1 VVLSLPGARQPSAA
15 GVAAVAAP
23 APAAAERVEATAAQ
37 LATGQ
42 AAYTR
47 TCAVCHGPQG
57 EGIPG
62 GNAPPLR
69 ATQALN
75 DVRNIITRGSAEMP
89 GMASILSAEE
99 IDAVARFVKVRLAG
113 SPAAN

>member
-1 VVLSLPGARQPSAA
+1 MASAA
-15 GVAAVAAP
+15 GVTAAAGP
-23 APAAAERVEATAAQ
+23 TTAAAERVEATPVQ

-69 ATQALN
+69 NTQALN
-75 DVRNIITRGSAEMP
+75 DVKNIITRGSAEMP
-89 GMASILSAEE
+89 GMASVLSADE
-99 IDAVARFVKVRLAG
+99 IDAVARYVKVRLAA
-113 SPAAN
+113 PAAAPPAN